1 MVFLSEQQQE
11 AILSAIEEAEQT
23 KLVPHETVIE
33 KHKKTCQM
41 RYKVKWTLSA
51 ENDFDLITD
60 YLLDNW
66 SASVL
71 QKFIEITEASIQQI
85 LRFPTLFP
93 IIYKKERVRKCVLTK
108 QNTLY
113 YKIKDS
119 EIQIL
124 RIFDTRQNPSKLQ
137 F

>member
-1 MVFLSEQQQE
+1 
-11 AILSAIEEAEQT
+11 
-23 KLVPHETVIE
+23 
-33 KHKKTCQM
+33 M

-60 YLLDNW
+60 YLLENW

-85 LRFPTLFP
+85 SRFPTLFP